1 MRIELSAICKNYPMA
16 GVATPILRGVS
27 LVVESGDFI
36 GILGRSGS
44 GKSTLLNIIGCL
56 DSWDSGEY
64 RLDGQSLNRLD
75 EKALARVRRRH
86 LGFVF
91 QSFNLI
97 PRFDALR
104 NVELPLIYA
113 GVPPR
118 ERRRRA
124 LSALARVELA
134 ERADH
139 TPDRLSGG
147 EQQRVAIAR
156 ALINDPDI
164 LILDEA
170 TGNLDSV
177 TGHHIME
184 LIAALHA
191 QGKTI
196 VAVTH
201 DPGVADYAGKV
212 WVLKDGVL
220 QAGDG

>member
-1 MRIELSAICKNYPMA
+1 MA